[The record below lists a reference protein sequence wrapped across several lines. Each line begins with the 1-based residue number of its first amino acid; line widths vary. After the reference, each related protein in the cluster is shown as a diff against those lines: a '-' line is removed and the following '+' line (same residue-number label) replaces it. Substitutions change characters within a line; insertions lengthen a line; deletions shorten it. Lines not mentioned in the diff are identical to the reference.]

1 MKKSKLE
8 NIKKSGF
15 KTPKDYFE
23 TFEDSVFV
31 KMSSDNFPKKE
42 GFKSPSGYFDS
53 VEDSLFEKLN
63 LEKTKK
69 ETGFKVPENYL
80 ETVEDKVLKTIK
92 NKQEEPKVINFKT
105 VFLKRLIPIA
115 AAASLLLFIFIN
127 YNQTTKDV
135 NLDQLASTEIEQWI
149 DDDLITFDTY
159 EITEVFDDVELESQ
173 PIFEEED
180 IEDYLNGT
188 DIESL
193 ILEN

>member
-8 NIKKSGF
+8 HIKKSGF

-23 TFEDSVFV
+23 TFEDSVFT
-31 KMSSDNFPKKE
+31 KMASEKFPKKE
-42 GFKSPSGYFDS
+42 GFQSPEGYFDS
-53 VEDSLFEKLN
+53 IDNKVLEKLR
-63 LEKTKK
+63 LEKEKK
-69 ETGFKVPENYL
+69 VTGYKIPEKYL
-80 ETVEDKVLKTIK
+80 ETVEDNVLKTIRNEQK
-92 NKQEEPKVINFKT
+92 EPKVIDFKS
-105 VFLKRLIPIA
+105 VLLKRLIPIA

-127 YNQTTKDV
+127 YNQTTDA
-135 NLDQLASTEIEQWI
+135 NLEKLASAEIEQWI

-173 PIFEEED
+173 PIFEDEEL
-180 IEDYLNGT
+180 IDYLNGT